1 MKSILEKLYFGR
13 IAPWERRTNRSEE
26 RRELGRKIEDEKRYF
41 IQKMSLDD
49 CQRFQALDGLY
60 SQANEFE
67 QIDAF
72 SSGFK
77 LGIML
82 MCAVFMDDDEPPRC
96 EK

>member
-1 MKSILEKLYFGR
+1 MKSILHDLYYGHFS
-13 IAPWERRTNRSEE
+13 AWERRPNRTAENITVN
-26 RRELGRKIEDEKRYF
+26 RKIEDEKRYF

-72 SSGFK
+72 SYGFK
-77 LGIML
+77 LGTML
-82 MCAVFMDDDEPPRC
+82 MCAVFMDEDEPPRC